1 MNRQRLL
8 AVILIAIMI
17 PLSGCVS
24 DGIDGAQGE
33 QGPQGLP
40 GINGT
45 NGMDG
50 IDGFDGINGT
60 DGQDGMDGQNGI
72 NGKSAM
78 ISTFDVLP
86 GIHCE
91 NGGIG
96 ILVGIDE
103 NGNGMLTSNE
113 VQETTFVC
121 NGIDGVDNSNSSVSG
136 STSNGLLN
144 AVSKLGYL
152 DGCPA
157 GGKVMMFGLDNGDNG
172 GIANNGLLESG
183 EIDEQ
188 TTYCSTQ
195 RISRVTD
202 IAPDALNSNP
212 GGPIVNGY
220 VGMQIVVDDTLY
232 FSADD
237 GIHGT
242 ELWAYDMTTD
252 TTRMVADIY
261 PGSNASYPGYWLVLE
276 YEDVIYFDASDP
288 TYGRELWAHN
298 TVDGSTWLVANLN
311 ENQYGSNPGDDIE
324 IVYGDTLYFSAFT
337 IDYAT
342 EMWAHRPANNSTW
355 LVEDIHHGSSSNPG
369 WFMHFVYEDLLYF
382 SARDMMNVH
391 DLWAHNQSNGTTWKV
406 ASFGMAPWTN
416 PGNYFEYLVG
426 DVLYFDADN
435 DLNGRELMAYNLQTN
450 THWVVEDI
458 VPGQT
463 SSNPG
468 IHFSLL
474 VDDIIYFDTDEQY
487 LYAHSTSNHS
497 TWMVHEFTGAT
508 PQNSVK
514 PVVVGS
520 EFFFKLEDGNANLE
534 LWVHNTENHSTW
546 MVESFTAPPST
557 STLDIGT
564 IEVVNEILYFD
575 AITEDYGRELW
586 AYNPLDGST
595 WLIANIHKADA
606 AAGTPDGSSWPGF
619 SLSLVHN
626 GYYFFSATDNAYGV
640 ELWKMWFEHTV
651 TYD

>member
-1 MNRQRLL
+1 MDQRRLL
-8 AVILIAIMI
+8 AIFLVVMMI

-24 DGIDGAQGE
+24 DGNDGEQGE

-40 GINGT
+40 GTNGT
-45 NGMDG
+45 DGADG
-50 IDGFDGINGT
+50 IDGIDGTNGT
-60 DGQDGMDGQNGI
+60 DGQNGIDGQNGTH
-72 NGKSAM
+72 GKNAM
-78 ISTFDVLP
+78 ISTFDVLS

-113 VQETTFVC
+113 VQETKFVC
-121 NGIDGVDNSNSSVSG
+121 NGVDGSQDTTSGNSSS
-136 STSNGLLN
+136 GLLS
-144 AVSKLGYL
+144 AVATLGHS

-157 GGKVMMFGLDNGDNG
+157 GGKVMMFGLDNGENG

-195 RISRVTD
+195 RFTRVTD
-202 IAPDALNSNP
+202 IALDALNGNP

-220 VGMQIVVDDTLY
+220 TGMQIVVGSTLY
-232 FSADD
+232 FSAND

-252 TTRMVADIY
+252 TTRMIADINS
-261 PGSNASYPGYWLVLE
+261 GADASYPGYWLVLE
-276 YEDVIYFDASDP
+276 YDNVIYFDASDLSH
-288 TYGRELWAHN
+288 GRELWAHD

-311 ENQYGSNPGDDIE
+311 EDQYGSNPGDDIE
-324 IVYGDTLYFSAFT
+324 IVYGDTIYFSAFT
-337 IDYAT
+337 INYST

-355 LVEDIHHGSSSNPG
+355 LVEDIHHGSSSNAG
-369 WFMHFVYEDLLYF
+369 WFMHFVYNDLLYF
-382 SARDMMNVH
+382 TARDMANVH
-391 DLWAHNQSNGTTWKV
+391 DLWAHNQSNGSTWKV

-416 PGNYFEYLVG
+416 PGNYFEFLIG

-435 DLNGRELMAYNLQTN
+435 EINGRELMAYNLKTD
-450 THWVVEDI
+450 TYWVVEDI

-468 IHFSLL
+468 IHISLL
-474 VDDIIYFDTDEQY
+474 VGDTIYFDTEDQY
-487 LYAHSTSNHS
+487 LYAHSTSNHT
-497 TWMVHEFTGAT
+497 TWVVHQFTSAM

-514 PVVVGS
+514 PVVIGS
-520 EFFFKLEDGNANLE
+520 EFFFKLEDGTTHVE
-534 LWVHNTENHSTW
+534 LWAHNTENQSTW
-546 MVESFTAPPST
+546 MVKRFAAPSST
-557 STLDIGT
+557 TTLDIGT
-564 IEVVNEILYFD
+564 IESVNGILYFD
-575 AITEDYGRELW
+575 ATTEGYGRELW
-586 AYNPLDGST
+586 AHNPMDGST
-595 WLIANIHKADA
+595 WLVANIHQANSMT
-606 AAGTPDGSSWPGF
+606 GTPDGNSSPGF

-626 GYYFFSATDNAYGV
+626 GYYFFSANDSEYGI

-651 TYD
+651 SYE